1 MSTHFYNCF
10 IIDDDEYSKQF
21 IRHLLKASF
30 PEISITG
37 QAGTV
42 ADAIQLLSET
52 VPDII
57 FLDVELPDGTGFD
70 ILRHYGSLDA
80 QVILITAFDH
90 YAMKAIKASV
100 IDYVLKPVNE
110 NEFKSAVNKALAKC
124 RDKDKPANDFSE
136 LLTRFHNQMIIRKIK
151 IPTLHGF
158 TIADIDDII
167 RCEATDNY
175 TILFFNKEAPKTVS
189 RTLAVYE
196 EELKDYG
203 FIRIH
208 HKHLI
213 NIRQITEYN
222 KGKSGGGYVVMKD
235 KVVLEVSVRK
245 KDQLLHAFHSRK
257 HTF

>member
-1 MSTHFYNCF
+1 MSTHIYNCF
-10 IIDDDEYSKQF
+10 IIDDDEHSKQF
-21 IRHLLKASF
+21 LLHLIKASF
-30 PEISITG
+30 PELHVIG

-42 ADAIQLLSET
+42 ADAVTLLSET

-70 ILRHYGSLDA
+70 ILRQHISLSS
-80 QVILITAFDH
+80 QVILITAFDQ
-90 YAMKAIKASV
+90 YALKAIKASV

-110 NEFKSAVNKALAKC
+110 NEFRSAVQKALTKC
-124 RDKDKPANDFSE
+124 RDNDKPVNDFSE
-136 LLTRFHNQMIIRKIK
+136 LLTRFHNQMIVRKIK
-151 IPTLHGF
+151 LPTLHGF
-158 TIADIDDII
+158 ILADIDDIT

-175 TILFFNKEAPKTVS
+175 TILYFDKQGPKTVS
-189 RTLAVYE
+189 RTLATYE

-213 NIRQITEYN
+213 NIRQVAEYN
-222 KGKSGGGYVVMKD
+222 KGKIGGGYVVMKD
-235 KVVLEVSVRK
+235 KVVLQVSVRK

>member
-1 MSTHFYNCF
+1 MNTHFYNGF
-10 IIDDDEYSKQF
+10 IIDDDDHSRQ
-21 IRHLLKASF
+21 IVLRLLEESF
-30 PEISITG
+30 PEINITG

-42 ADAIQLLSET
+42 ASAIGLLSET

-57 FLDVELPDGTGFD
+57 FLDAELPDGSGFD
-70 ILRHYGSLDA
+70 ILRQYPFLSA
-80 QVILITAFDH
+80 QVILISGFDH
-90 YAMKAIKASV
+90 YAIKAIKASV

-110 NEFKSAVNKALAKC
+110 KEFGEAVHKALAKC
-124 RDKDKPANDFSE
+124 RDKSNPMNDFSE
-136 LLTRFHNQMIIRKIK
+136 LLSRFHNQMIVRKLK
-151 IPTLHGF
+151 VPTLYGF
-158 TIADIDDII
+158 ILADIDDII

-175 TILFFNKEAPKTVS
+175 TVLFFNKEAPKTVS
-189 RTLAVYE
+189 RTLATYE

-213 NIRQITEYN
+213 NIRQIAEYN

-235 KVVLEVSVRK
+235 KVMLEVSVRK

>member
-1 MSTHFYNCF
+1 MNTQFYNGF
-10 IIDDDEYSKQF
+10 IIDDDDHSRQ
-21 IRHLLKASF
+21 ITRHLLAESF
-30 PEISITG
+30 PEINISG

-57 FLDVELPDGTGFD
+57 FLDVELPDGSGFD
-70 ILRHYGSLDA
+70 ILRQYPSLSA
-80 QVILITAFDH
+80 QVILITGFDH
-90 YAMKAIKASV
+90 YAIKAIKASV
-100 IDYVLKPVNE
+100 IDYVLKPVNDK
-110 NEFKSAVNKALAKC
+110 EFGEAVHKALVKC
-124 RDKDKPANDFSE
+124 KDKGNQMNDFSE
-136 LLTRFHNQMIIRKIK
+136 LLARFHSQMIVRKIK
-151 IPTLHGF
+151 VPTLHGF
-158 TIADIDDII
+158 TLADIDDII

-175 TILFFNKEAPKTVS
+175 TVLFFNKEAPKTVS
-189 RTLAVYE
+189 RTLATYE
-196 EELKDYG
+196 EELKEYG
-203 FIRIH
+203 FVRIH

-213 NIRQITEYN
+213 NIRQVSEYN

>member
-1 MSTHFYNCF
+1 MNTHFFNAF
-10 IIDDDEYSKQF
+10 IIDDDEHSRH
-21 IRHLLKASF
+21 IISHLLQESF
-30 PEISITG
+30 PEVTITG
-37 QAGTV
+37 EVGTV
-42 ADAIQLLSET
+42 ADAVALLSET

-57 FLDVELPDGTGFD
+57 FLDVELPDGSGFD
-70 ILRHYGSLDA
+70 ILRQYSTLKS
-80 QVILITAFDH
+80 QVILVTAFDH
-90 YAMKAIKASV
+90 YAIKAVKASV

-110 NEFKSAVNKALAKC
+110 NEFGVAVRKALEKC
-124 RDKDKPANDFSE
+124 RDKGNQVNDFSE
-136 LLTRFHNQMIIRKIK
+136 LLTRFHNQLTIRKIK
-151 IPTLHGF
+151 VPTLNGF
-158 TIADIDDII
+158 ILADIDDII

-175 TILFFNKEAPKTVS
+175 TVLFFNKDAPKTVS
-189 RTLAVYE
+189 RTLATYE
-196 EELKDYG
+196 EDLKEYG

-213 NIRQITEYN
+213 NIRQVSEYN

>member
-10 IIDDDEYSKQF
+10 IIDDDEHSKQF

-30 PEISITG
+30 PEIHVTG
-37 QAGTV
+37 EAGTV
-42 ADAIQLLSET
+42 ADAARMLSET

-70 ILRHYGSLDA
+70 ILRQHISLSA
-80 QVILITAFDH
+80 QVVLITAFDH
-90 YAMKAIKASV
+90 YALKAIKASV
-100 IDYVLKPVNE
+100 IDYVLKPVSE
-110 NEFKSAVNKALAKC
+110 YEFALAVQKALTKC

-151 IPTLHGF
+151 VPTLHGF
-158 TIADIDDII
+158 ILADIDDII

-175 TILFFNKEAPKTVS
+175 TILYFNKEAPKTVS
-189 RTLAVYE
+189 RTLATYE
-196 EELKDYG
+196 EELKEYG

-213 NIRQITEYN
+213 NIRQVAEYN

-235 KVVLEVSVRK
+235 KVLLEVSVRK
-245 KDQLLHAFHSRK
+245 KDQLLHAFYSRK

>member
-1 MSTHFYNCF
+1 MNTHNYSGF
-10 IIDDDEYSKQF
+10 IIDDDDHSRQL
-21 IRHLLKASF
+21 ISHLLEASF
-30 PEISITG
+30 PEISIKG

-42 ADAIQLLSET
+42 ADAVELLSEMI
-52 VPDII
+52 PDII
-57 FLDVELPDGTGFD
+57 FLDVELPDGSGFD
-70 ILRHYGSLDA
+70 LLRQYPSLNA
-80 QVILITAFDH
+80 QVILITGFDH
-90 YAMKAIKASV
+90 YAIKAIKASV
-100 IDYVLKPVNE
+100 IDYVLKPVNDK
-110 NEFKSAVNKALAKC
+110 EFGEAVHKALSKC
-124 RDKDKPANDFSE
+124 RNKSNEINDFSE

-151 IPTLHGF
+151 VPTLHGF
-158 TIADIDDII
+158 VLADIDDIV

-175 TILFFNKEAPKTVS
+175 TVLFFNKEAPKTVS
-189 RTLAVYE
+189 RTLGTYE
-196 EELKDYG
+196 KELKDYG

-213 NIRQITEYN
+213 NIRQVSEYN

>member
-1 MSTHFYNCF
+1 MNTHFYNGF
-10 IIDDDEYSKQF
+10 IIDDDDHSRQ
-21 IRHLLKASF
+21 IICHLLKTSF
-30 PEISITG
+30 PEINITG

-42 ADAIQLLSET
+42 ADAAKLLSET
-52 VPDII
+52 IPDII
-57 FLDVELPDGTGFD
+57 FLDVELPDGSGFD
-70 ILRHYGSLDA
+70 ILRQYPSLSA
-80 QVILITAFDH
+80 QVILISAFDR

-110 NEFKSAVNKALAKC
+110 KEFEEAVHKAITKC
-124 RDKDKPANDFSE
+124 RDKSNQVNDFSE
-136 LLTRFHNQMIIRKIK
+136 LLMRFQNQMIIRKIK
-151 IPTLHGF
+151 VPTLYGF

-175 TILFFNKEAPKTVS
+175 TVLFFNKEAPKTVS
-189 RTLAVYE
+189 RTLATYE
-196 EELKDYG
+196 EELKEYG

-213 NIRQITEYN
+213 NIRQVAEYN

>member
-1 MSTHFYNCF
+1 MNTHFYNGF
-10 IIDDDEYSKQF
+10 IIDDDDHSKQ
-21 IRHLLKASF
+21 IIHHLLGESF
-30 PEISITG
+30 PEINIIG

-42 ADAIQLLSET
+42 ADAINLLSET

-57 FLDVELPDGTGFD
+57 FLDAELPDGSGFD
-70 ILRHYGSLDA
+70 ILRQYPSLSA
-80 QVILITAFDH
+80 QVILISGFDH
-90 YAMKAIKASV
+90 YAIKAIKASV

-110 NEFKSAVNKALAKC
+110 KEFGEAVQKALARC
-124 RDKDKPANDFSE
+124 KDKGNRMNDFSE
-136 LLTRFHNQMIIRKIK
+136 LLNRFHNQMIVRKLK
-151 IPTLHGF
+151 VPTLYGF
-158 TIADIDDII
+158 ILADIDDII

-175 TILFFNKEAPKTVS
+175 TVLFFNKEAPKTVS
-189 RTLAVYE
+189 RTLATYE

-213 NIRQITEYN
+213 NIRQVAEYN

-235 KVVLEVSVRK
+235 KVMLEVSVRK